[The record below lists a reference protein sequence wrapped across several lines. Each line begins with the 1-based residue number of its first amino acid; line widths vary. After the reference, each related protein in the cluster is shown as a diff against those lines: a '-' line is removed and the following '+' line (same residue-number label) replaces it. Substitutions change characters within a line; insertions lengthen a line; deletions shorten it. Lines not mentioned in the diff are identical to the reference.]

1 MELSNKIWMK
11 IQESFQFKKIKSK
24 APKLIK
30 KKSDLN
36 QQNDL
41 NIDEKEIIE
50 WSSQNI
56 EILK

>member
-50 WSSQNI
+50 WSS
-56 EILK
+56 